1 MKDSCDKIRRMLFEH
16 QDLGYKS
23 FCSSLMPTVSPDRVI
38 GVRTPQLRAMAKDL
52 RGTQEAMDFLS
63 DLPHEYYEE
72 DNLHAL
78 LIEGQKDYGAV
89 IASLCEFL
97 PYIDNWASCDM
108 ISPKIFKRHT
118 LELYSEIEKWM
129 SSEHTY
135 TVRFGIGML
144 MKFYLDADFKPE
156 YAEAVSRVRSDEYYI
171 KMMVA
176 WYFATALAKQHSA
189 VIHYLEDKVLDA
201 WTHNKTIRKAIE
213 SFRIS
218 EETKKHLRLLIIKN

>member
-52 RGTQEAMDFLS
+52 RGTQEAVDFLS

-118 LELYSEIEKWM
+118 SELYSEIEKWM

-176 WYFATALAKQHSA
+176 WYFATALAKQYSA

-218 EETKKHLRLLIIKN
+218 EENKNYLRLLIIKN